1 MIRRDRVGMWLVPV
15 LFLVGLFC
23 AVPTWALTLDEA
35 KAKGMVGEKPSGYLG
50 PVSGGADVQALVTEI
65 NQKRRQAYEEI
76 ARKNGTQLSAVE
88 TLAGEKA
95 IQNTKPGLMIQGP
108 SGQWIKK

>member
-1 MIRRDRVGMWLVPV
+1 MMRRGRVRKCLVLC
-15 LFLVGLFC
+15 LFLGGLLC
-23 AVPTWALTLDEA
+23 AVPSWALSLDEA
-35 KAKGMVGEKPSGYLG
+35 KAKGMVGEKPNGYLG
-50 PVSGGADVQALVTEI
+50 AVSGGGDVQALVSDI

-95 IQNTKPGLMIQGP
+95 IQNTKAGLMIQGP
-108 SGQWIKK
+108 SGQWMKK